1 LLTPQFSDSQSVL
14 LAAGILGATVMPHVI
29 YLHSSLTQRR
39 VVGANADERRRIFRF
54 EQIDVVIA
62 MTIAGLVNMAMLI
75 MAAAVFHSR
84 GLTGIGDID
93 EAYRGLGVIVGN
105 HADVIFGIT
114 LLASGLSSSSVG
126 TLAGQVVM
134 QGYINR
140 QIPLYLRR
148 IITMAPALIV
158 LAIPA
163 INPSS
168 ALIISQVGLSFGIPF
183 ALIPLVIFCRN
194 RELMGN
200 LVNRRTT
207 NIAAYIV
214 VGVIVS
220 LNVFLL
226 YDTILA

>member
-1 LLTPQFSDSQSVL
+1 
-14 LAAGILGATVMPHVI
+14 
-29 YLHSSLTQRR
+29 
-39 VVGANADERRRIFRF
+39 
-54 EQIDVVIA
+54 
-62 MTIAGLVNMAMLI
+62 MTIAGLVNMAMLV
-75 MAAAVFHSR
+75 MAAGIFHAR
-84 GLTGIGDID
+84 GLTGVGDID
-93 EAYRGLGVIVGN
+93 EAYRGLGTIVGG
-105 HADVIFGIT
+105 HADVIFGIA

-168 ALIISQVGLSFGIPF
+168 ALVISQVGLSFGIPF
-183 ALIPLVIFCRN
+183 ALIPLVMFCRN
-194 RELMGN
+194 RELMGD
-200 LVNRRTT
+200 LVNRRAT
-207 NIAAYIV
+207 NLAAYAV

-220 LNVFLL
+220 LNVFLI
-226 YDTILA
+226 YDTVLG

>member
-1 LLTPQFSDSQSVL
+1 
-14 LAAGILGATVMPHVI
+14 
-29 YLHSSLTQRR
+29 
-39 VVGANADERRRIFRF
+39 
-54 EQIDVVIA
+54 
-62 MTIAGLVNMAMLI
+62 
-75 MAAAVFHSR
+75 
-84 GLTGIGDID
+84 
-93 EAYRGLGVIVGN
+93 
-105 HADVIFGIT
+105 
-114 LLASGLSSSSVG
+114 
-126 TLAGQVVM
+126 
-134 QGYINR
+134 
-140 QIPLYLRR
+140 
-148 IITMAPALIV
+148 MAPALIV

>member
-1 LLTPQFSDSQSVL
+1 M
-14 LAAGILGATVMPHVI
+14 AAGI
-29 YLHSSLTQRR
+29 
-39 VVGANADERRRIFRF
+39 
-54 EQIDVVIA
+54 
-62 MTIAGLVNMAMLI
+62 
-75 MAAAVFHSR
+75 FHSR

-93 EAYRGLGVIVGN
+93 EAYRGLGTIVGG
-105 HADVIFGIT
+105 HADVIFGIA

-168 ALIISQVGLSFGIPF
+168 ALVISQVGLSFGIPF

-194 RELMGN
+194 RELMGD
-200 LVNRRTT
+200 LVNRRAT
-207 NIAAYIV
+207 NLAAYVV

-220 LNVFLL
+220 LNVFLI
-226 YDTILA
+226 YDTVLGLERSAAPGRVQRDRRARDVHLGDRRRRRSPRSRPSRRATRGC